1 MLSAPPLPTPFA
13 PLTPLRK
20 GPPPRNLGDLLEIE
34 YPIVQAP
41 IGSATTPEL
50 AAAVSNAGGLG
61 HLAVTWR
68 DLEETRDVI
77 RETHVLTAQ
86 PSAVNSVYDDARF
99 LVRSREEIDRSR
111 WREKAVGRRDL
122 VRITGCSSAPSRLF

>member
-1 MLSAPPLPTPFA
+1 VLSAPPLPTPFA

-68 DLEETRDVI
+68 DLEETRRAI
-77 RETHVLTAQ
+77 RETHALTDQ
-86 PSAVNSVYDDARF
+86 PFAVTLVGDDATTI
-99 LVRSREEIDRSR
+99 VE
-111 WREKAVGRRDL
+111 
-122 VRITGCSSAPSRLF
+122 TGEYHEATLESEADAIVTQSSLSLIPA